1 MNRKQIAKEFAG
13 GVIKRFGDKI
23 EKIILFGSVARGDH
37 NKDSDIDVLVI
48 VKEEPFKMQR
58 MISEIVIN
66 ILLNKEEYISAKT
79 LSVAEYEFQKKIDSG
94 FFRSISKEG
103 ILIGRS
109 GDFYSQGGNE
119 T

>member
-13 GVIKRFGDKI
+13 MVIKRFGDKI
-23 EKIILFGSVARGDH
+23 EKIILFGSVARGDY
-37 NKDSDIDVLVI
+37 NKDSDIDVLVV
-48 VKEEPFKMQR
+48 VKGDSFKMQR

-79 LSVAEYEFQKKIDSG
+79 LSVGEYEFQKKVDSG
-94 FFRSISKEG
+94 FFRSIRKEG

-109 GDFYSQGGNE
+109 GDFDS
-119 T
+119 